1 MTEMLFLLQHD
12 PAYLNVCVTFFAL
25 VAGSFLNAAAH
36 RLPILWGFITVSP
49 PAPPGRFSMMGRS
62 QCPHCDYVI
71 PWYQNIPVISYLM
84 LGGRCHQ
91 CNAPIPRRYLFVELL
106 TPLIAFMLADHFGPE
121 FGLVLL
127 GGVLLLS
134 WLLILMALIDFNTLM
149 VPRPLNLALIFG
161 GVIWHTLHARELPID
176 FVSGA
181 ILGYLMLSAISW
193 CASKV
198 FGQQA
203 MGGGDVLMFAGT
215 GAWLGLNNV
224 VDALWLSAVVGL
236 ALWFVL
242 KRPLHIPFAPAI
254 GLTTF
259 SLFLVNF
266 G

>member
-1 MTEMLFLLQHD
+1 
-12 PAYLNVCVTFFAL
+12 
-25 VAGSFLNAAAH
+25 
-36 RLPILWGFITVSP
+36 
-49 PAPPGRFSMMGRS
+49 
-62 QCPHCDYVI
+62 
-71 PWYQNIPVISYLM
+71 M

-91 CNAPIPRRYLFVELL
+91 CSAPIPRSYFIVELF
-106 TPLIAFMLADHFGPE
+106 TPLSALMLAEYFGPE
-121 FGLVLL
+121 YGLVLL

-134 WLLILMALIDFNTLM
+134 WLLILMALIDFNALV

-161 GVIWHTLHARELPID
+161 GVLWHTLHARELPID

-193 CASKV
+193 CASKC

-215 GAWLGLNNV
+215 GAWVGLNNI
-224 VDALWLSAVVGL
+224 VDALWLSAAVGL
-236 ALWFVL
+236 ALWFAL
-242 KRPLHIPFAPAI
+242 GRPHHIPFAPAI

-259 SLFLVNF
+259 CFFLVNF